1 MENADRAAFE
11 KRSEERISGE
21 QLPRQLQ
28 TLRVSFG
35 EGGESYRVKTI
46 DASVSGISFKIE
58 LPANAI
64 QDYNLTIASDDGGIT
79 LHDELVY
86 AKPLDQET
94 SRVSVRFTKQPGLEE
109 YTRLIDRSADA
120 PDDDAKN
127 ATR

>member
-1 MENADRAAFE
+1 MENADMAPFE
-11 KRSEERISGE
+11 KRSEDRISGD
-21 QLPRQLQ
+21 QIPQQLQ

-35 EGGESYRVKTI
+35 EGGESFRVKTI
-46 DASVSGISFKIE
+46 DASVSGISFRIE

-64 QDYNLTIASDDGGIT
+64 QDYNLTIATDDGAIT